1 VFTVNQRIRNVTTP
15 EIITD
20 PSVKALAST
29 AQCILHVV
37 PDVYTLTAS
46 NFRAYSTPTA
56 SRSEKSRFLLVS
68 NSDAYVTY
76 DVSFSYPV
84 GDNVTA
90 LYNAL
95 VSQLDRDISNN
106 HFTMIM
112 EYYSQEYHGN
122 LSTAFVID
130 LPKTSLYYRS
140 ASKSNSGSSNSSSTS
155 ITVPIAVSLSL
166 CFAILLSILFVRW
179 YRKKYMY
186 RDENTADKI
195 EQWIESKTGDIET
208 TDAYHKRQQQEENSN
223 SRMSGSFFGLG
234 ALLGRMTGVV
244 KPTDRIESSRLNTAD
259 VVYGNNN
266 NRFQDNVDVGTKKT
280 LEMAPVGE
288 YLNNPMSSSSL
299 AHQSTRSIKL
309 SKQDQEGGDE
319 REGGSSYYT
328 NNPAWS
334 MRLTRG
340 SKAIDEVPSSPRVHS
355 GEYFSNYMAYTG
367 GEGGDQGNSMD
378 LEETSGDGS
387 TRQPSLRLTGVNP
400 NSRISTSFKGNHLSL
415 KSDTM

>member
-1 VFTVNQRIRNVTTP
+1 MFTVNQRIRNVTTP
-15 EIITD
+15 EISTD
-20 PSVKALAST
+20 PSVKALVST
-29 AQCILHVV
+29 VQCILHVV

-46 NFRAYSTPTA
+46 NFRSYSTPTA

-76 DVSFSYPV
+76 DVRFSYPV

-95 VSQLDRDISNN
+95 VSQLDLDISNN

-112 EYYSQEYHGN
+112 EYYSREYHGN

-186 RDENTADKI
+186 RDETTAGKI

-259 VVYGNNN
+259 IVYGNN
-266 NRFQDNVDVGTKKT
+266 NRFQDNLDVGTKKT
-280 LEMAPVGE
+280 MEMASVGE
-288 YLNNPMSSSSL
+288 YLNNPMSSSL
-299 AHQSTRSIKL
+299 ANQSTRSIKL
-309 SKQDQEGGDE
+309 SKQDQEG
-319 REGGSSYYT
+319 EGGSSYYT

-367 GEGGDQGNSMD
+367 GEGGDEGNSMD
-378 LEETSGDGS
+378 LEETAVTSGDGS
-387 TRQPSLRLTGVNP
+387 IRQPSLRLTGVNP